1 MPTDTP
7 LTLAQMRQL
16 PDVDEGARGGAPMR
30 TYTPALLFALAAAVV
45 AAGVMLGVWEMG
57 VGV

>member
-1 MPTDTP
+1 
-7 LTLAQMRQL
+7 
-16 PDVDEGARGGAPMR
+16 MR

-45 AAGVMLGVWEMG
+45 AAGVMLGVWDMG